1 MIRTQASNTA
11 LSQKLRLTCEIWLH
25 FRKTSTTYLFDDYC
39 VKECGLAYRAFGRE
53 GGQERYICT
62 IMCFNIKP
70 LAVLFWLLSG
80 YTTVSVKSKGSRQY
94 NTEEFLKQQGYSYL
108 VGLTGSESVANWCV
122 RSHFQGTSE
131 KGIEIYHQ
139 LKYVPQKVP
148 EESDNAKADETQKDL
163 PENQDSDNPQ
173 ADEAQKEIYYEQHP
187 KEHALILI
195 VENDNKGIHVA
206 LRENDNTKSPK
217 QDHFDVVYAS
227 YECLIIALKQTK
239 GIYLKDGN
247 LDAAV

>member
-1 MIRTQASNTA
+1 
-11 LSQKLRLTCEIWLH
+11 
-25 FRKTSTTYLFDDYC
+25 
-39 VKECGLAYRAFGRE
+39 
-53 GGQERYICT
+53 
-62 IMCFNIKP
+62 MCFNIKP

-239 GIYLKDGN
+239 GIYLKGKQHCFMWAKQTGVRRLPPLCESAFKEECTETN
-247 LDAAV
+247 TFTSALDSMCSEHFKQG